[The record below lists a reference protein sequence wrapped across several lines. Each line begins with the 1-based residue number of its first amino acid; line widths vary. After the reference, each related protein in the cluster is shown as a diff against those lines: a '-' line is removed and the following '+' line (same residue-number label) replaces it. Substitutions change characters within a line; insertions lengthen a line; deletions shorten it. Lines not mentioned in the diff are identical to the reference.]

1 MYLSADEIEKVSK
14 SVIRELKSA
23 GIESFDENKAE
34 TIIINVINQS
44 IQDERALEEDALKLL
59 QQHKASMGVGFD
71 QEKALRMIKQK
82 LAEERGF
89 VL

>member
-14 SVIRELKSA
+14 SVIRQLKSA
-23 GIESFDENKAE
+23 GMDGFDENKAE
-34 TIIINVINQS
+34 SVVVNAIKQS